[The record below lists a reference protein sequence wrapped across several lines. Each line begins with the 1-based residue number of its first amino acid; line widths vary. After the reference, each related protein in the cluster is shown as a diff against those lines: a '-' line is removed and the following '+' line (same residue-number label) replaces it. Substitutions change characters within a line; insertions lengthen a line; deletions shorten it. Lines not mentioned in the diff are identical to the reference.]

1 MPTKETALEKGQKL
15 KVFLIEDAVKIRSI
29 LIEILQQTGNVEIV
43 GFADSEKDA
52 LNQLRSQEWDVVI
65 VDITLRE
72 GNGLGVLAGLK
83 KDDKPYGKRLV
94 FTNSASLALKDR
106 ALALGAEGFFDKS
119 RDMDSLID
127 HIHALTC

>member
-1 MPTKETALEKGQKL
+1 MEKGQKL

>member
-1 MPTKETALEKGQKL
+1 MLEKGQKL

-29 LIEILQQTGNVEIV
+29 LIEVLQQTGIVDIV

-52 LNQLRSQEWDVVI
+52 LNQLRSQEWDIVI

-83 KDDKPYGKRLV
+83 KDDKPYGTRLV
-94 FTNSASLALKDR
+94 FTNSANTALKDR

-127 HIHALTC
+127 RIQALTC

>member
-1 MPTKETALEKGQKL
+1 M

-29 LIEILQQTGNVEIV
+29 LIEVLQQTGNVEIV

-52 LNQLRSQEWDVVI
+52 LNQLRSLEWDIAI

-83 KDDKPYGKRLV
+83 NDGRPYGKRLV
-94 FTNSASLALKDR
+94 FTNSANSALRDR
-106 ALALGAEGFFDKS
+106 ALALGADGFFDKS
-119 RDMDSLID
+119 RDMDNLID
-127 HIHALTC
+127 RIQALAC

>member
-1 MPTKETALEKGQKL
+1 VLEKGQKL

-52 LNQLRSQEWDVVI
+52 LNQLRSQEWDIVI

-83 KDDKPYGKRLV
+83 KDDKPYGTRLV

-106 ALALGAEGFFDKS
+106 ALALGAEDFFDKS

-127 HIHALTC
+127 RIQALTC